1 MLGQA
6 VPGVVAQDVRETE
19 LGVAVEALLTL
30 PISRRQILAT
40 KWLESGKFAWPPVTD
55 GAICLSSTQLA
66 LLLDGLAWSQAAA
79 PVVKKPVM
87 VG

>member
-1 MLGQA
+1 MG
-6 VPGVVAQDVRETE
+6 VPPVSPGPRPDEPGCDAAAAEGHV
-19 LGVAVEALLTL
+19 
-30 PISRRQILAT
+30 I
-40 KWLESGKFAWPPVTD
+40 WPPVAD

-79 PVVKKPVM
+79 PVVKKPVL